1 MSLSIG
7 DVAPDFMLMS
17 SEKEQVKLSNY
28 EGKNVVL
35 LFFPLAFTGV
45 CTTELCNMR
54 DDIASYNNLDAEI
67 IGVSVDSFFTLG
79 KFKEEQKLNFTLI
92 SDFNKE
98 VSRSYG
104 AYYEEFF
111 GMRGVSKRSAFVIDK
126 AGKIQYAEVLE
137 DAGELPNFDKVK
149 ETLASLN

>member
-1 MSLSIG
+1 MSLKVG

-17 SEKEQVKLSNY
+17 SEKEQIKLSNY

-54 DDIASYNNLDAEI
+54 DDIASYKNLDAEI

-79 KFKEEQKLNFTLI
+79 KFKEEQNLNFTLI

-104 AYYEEFF
+104 AFYEEFF

-126 AGKIQYAEVLE
+126 TGKIQYAEVLE
-137 DAGELPNFDKVK
+137 DAGELPNFEKVK
-149 ETLASLN
+149 ETLSSLN